1 MAIINLFIE
10 QRDLNL
16 RYIMQSK
23 FWNTATI
30 NKLIDG
36 NHPDNI
42 IIRLMVGLVFLSE
55 GIQKFLFPIAD
66 GVGRFARSIA
76 RLLF

>member
-42 IIRLMVGLVFLSE
+42 LIRLMVGLVFLSE
-55 GIQKFLFPIAD
+55 GIQKFLFPIAG

-76 RLLF
+76 CLLF